1 MLYRRFVIE
10 TPNSRT
16 TVPVNYFVRVIIE
29 IKGGGSRDLVLLLH
43 SGNVRKATSCSSRAP
58 AGMLYVYSLVNKLSC
73 NEFFNSK
80 PVLLTSLQCTSFF
93 T

>member
-1 MLYRRFVIE
+1 MIE
-10 TPNSRT
+10 TSNSRT

-58 AGMLYVYSLVNKLSC
+58 ASMLYVYSLVNKRSY
-73 NEFFNSK
+73 NEFLNSK
-80 PVLLTSLQCTSFF
+80 PVLPTPCNVHPFF